1 MEEFRP
7 FELEGQSLEEQVRSW
22 DQLVQDPYDKLSVHP
37 YTRCRVILMNGI
49 ENGATLFSH
58 AVSRTTQDEET
69 RRKLALIRRMDSQ
82 HQQLVNW
89 LNPGNA
95 TIVETTIGYEQV
107 AVDLTANLAQNE
119 PDDYFRQVLD
129 FALLEDFDHLFRYG
143 CLMELIEGKDP
154 NEVTQGLTEI
164 KPGRPTAEEHRH
176 PDDEMRRQFQANKAG
191 LKTKLNYH
199 TIVNGEQQTMLF
211 YKDHGQMY
219 ENPMARRLY
228 TEIAEIEQQHVSQY
242 EDCGDP
248 SETALEKLTLMQLN
262 EAYLYFCH
270 AQTETDERFKRI
282 WEQLCEDEIGHFQA
296 CAELLQSTEDRDIHE
311 VLGVDVVPSL
321 IVFEPNKEYVNEVL
335 TSQVDLRPQ
344 DKEFV
349 RLEDL
354 PQEWASFGYMQT
366 VNGDEAPSETVTLK
380 AEELDKIPAVAVQT
394 EPGKADIYERLKQ
407 DHDEV
412 KDLFEKIASGRG
424 DRTKAWDKL
433 SKELT
438 AHSRAEEKVFYEPL
452 KQGDDALEAALLGY
466 EEHHAADLFIKELSR
481 NKPESDQWMAKL
493 QVLEELVIHHVVEEE
508 GEIFQ
513 KAREVIDEERAR
525 KMVAEFQQA
534 KKEQLAA

>member
-1 MEEFRP
+1 MQEFRP
-7 FELEGQSLEEQVRSW
+7 FDLNARPLEEQVRSW
-22 DQLVQDPYDKLSVHP
+22 DELVQEPYDKQTVHP

-49 ENGATLFSH
+49 ENGATIFSH
-58 AVSRTTQDEET
+58 AVSRMTTDDET
-69 RRKLALIRRMDSQ
+69 KRKLALIRRLDSQ
-82 HQQLVNW
+82 HQQLINW

-107 AVDLTANLAQNE
+107 AVDLTANLAKNE

-176 PDDEMRRQFQANKAG
+176 PDDSMRRHYDGKTTE
-191 LKTKLNYH
+191 LKTKLNYN

-219 ENPMARRLY
+219 ENPMARKLY
-228 TEIAEIEQQHVSQY
+228 TEIAEIEQQHVTQY
-242 EDCGDP
+242 ENCGDP
-248 SETALEKLTLMQLN
+248 SETPLEKITLMQLN
-262 EAYLYFCH
+262 EAYLYFCN
-270 AQTETDERFKRI
+270 AQTETDPRFKQI
-282 WEQLCEDEIGHFQA
+282 WEQLCEDEIAHFQA
-296 CAELLQSTEDRDIHE
+296 CAELLQSAEGRDIHE
-311 VLGVDVVPSL
+311 VLGADVVPSL
-321 IVFEPNKEYVNEVL
+321 IVFEPNKDYVNQVL
-335 TSQVDLRPQ
+335 ETQVDLRPLNM
-344 DKEFV
+344 DFV
-349 RLEDL
+349 PISEL
-354 PQEWASFGYMQT
+354 PRDWPSFGYMET
-366 VNGDEAPSETVTLK
+366 VNGKEAPSEAVTRK
-380 AEELDKIPAVAVQT
+380 AEELDKVPAVAVQT
-394 EPGKADIYERLKQ
+394 GTGTADIYERLKK

-412 KDLFEKIASGRG
+412 KEMFEKITSGGG
-424 DRTKAWDKL
+424 DPVKTWEKL

-438 AHSRAEEKVFYEPL
+438 AHSRAEEQVFYEPL
-452 KQGDDALEAALLGY
+452 KAGDDARESALLGY

-481 NKPESDQWMAKL
+481 NQPESDQWMAKL
-493 QVLEELVIHHVVEEE
+493 SVLEELVLHHVVEEE

-525 KMVAEFQQA
+525 KMVNEFQKA
-534 KKEQLAA
+534 KKEQMAA

>member
-1 MEEFRP
+1 MQEFRP
-7 FELEGQSLEEQVRSW
+7 FDLDGRPPEEQIRNW
-22 DQLVQDPYDKLSVHP
+22 DELVQEPYDKLTVHP

-49 ENGATLFSH
+49 ENGAAIFSH
-58 AVSRTTQDEET
+58 AVARMTQDEET
-69 RRKLALIRRMDSQ
+69 RRKLALIRRLDSQ

-119 PDDYFRQVLD
+119 PDANFRQVLD

-143 CLMELIEGKDP
+143 CLMELIEGRDP

-176 PDDEMRRQFQANKAG
+176 PFDEIRRQFDAKSVD
-191 LKTKLNYH
+191 LKTKLDYH

-228 TEIAEIEQQHVSQY
+228 TEIAEIEEQHVSQY

-248 SETALEKLTLMQLN
+248 TETALEKLTLMQLN
-262 EAYLYFCH
+262 EAYLYYSN

-296 CAELLQSTEDRDIHE
+296 CAELLQQAEGRDIHE
-311 VLGVDVVPSL
+311 VLGSDVVPQL
-321 IVFEPNKEYVNEVL
+321 VVFEPNKEYVNRVL
-335 TSQVDLRPQ
+335 ESQVDLRPK

-349 RLEDL
+349 RLQEL
-354 PQEWASFGYMQT
+354 PGDWLSFGYMEQ
-366 VNGDEAPSETVTLK
+366 VNGRQAPSELVTQK
-380 AEELDKIPAVAVQT
+380 AEELDRIPAVAMQT

-407 DHDEV
+407 DHEEV
-412 KDLFEKIASGRG
+412 KGMFERIIGGRG
-424 DRTKAWDKL
+424 DQSGAWDEL

-438 AHSRAEEKVFYEPL
+438 AHERAEEKVFYEPL
-452 KQGDDALEAALLGY
+452 KEGDGAMEAALLGY
-466 EEHHAADLFIKELSR
+466 EEHHAADLFVKELSR
-481 NKPESDQWMAKL
+481 NKTGSEQWMAKL
-493 QVLEELVIHHVVEEE
+493 QVLEELVLHHVVEEE

-513 KAREVIDEERAR
+513 KAREVIDEDRAR
-525 KMVAEFQQA
+525 EMVSEFQKQ
-534 KKEQLAA
+534 KKEQMAA

>member
-1 MEEFRP
+1 MQEFRP
-7 FELEGQSLEEQVRSW
+7 FDLEGRPLEEQVRSW
-22 DQLVQDPYDKLSVHP
+22 DELVQEPYDKLTVHP

-58 AVSRTTQDEET
+58 AAARLTQDEDC
-69 RRKLALIRRMDSQ
+69 RRKLALVRRLDSQ
-82 HQQLVNW
+82 HQQLINW

-119 PDDYFRQVLD
+119 PDEYFRQVLD

-143 CLMELIEGKDP
+143 CLMELMEGKDP

-176 PDDEMRRQFQANKAG
+176 PFDEIRRQLDAKSAE

-219 ENPMARRLY
+219 ENPMARKLY

-262 EAYLYFCH
+262 EAYLYYSN

-282 WEQLCEDEIGHFQA
+282 WEQLCEEEIGHFQA
-296 CAELLQSTEDRDIHE
+296 CAELLQTMEGRDIHE
-311 VLGVDVVPSL
+311 VLGSDVVPSL
-321 IVFEPNKEYVNEVL
+321 IVFEPNKEYVNQVL
-335 TSQVDLRPQ
+335 ESQVDLRPQ

-349 RLEDL
+349 PVQEL
-354 PQEWASFGYMQT
+354 PGDWLSFGYMEK
-366 VNGDEAPSETVTLK
+366 VNGSQAPSTLVTEK
-380 AEELDKIPAVAVQT
+380 AEELDGIPAVAMQT
-394 EPGKADIYERLKQ
+394 GPGKADIYERLKK
-407 DHDEV
+407 DHEEV
-412 KDLFEKIASGRG
+412 KGLFEKIIGGRG
-424 DRTKAWDKL
+424 DRSGAWDKL
-433 SKELT
+433 SRELT
-438 AHSRAEEKVFYEPL
+438 AHARAEEHVFYEPL
-452 KQGDDALEAALLGY
+452 KEGDGALEAALLGY

-481 NKPESDQWMAKL
+481 NKPDSEQWMAKL
-493 QVLEELVIHHVVEEE
+493 QVLKELVLHHVVEEE

-525 KMVAEFQQA
+525 MMVSEFQKL
-534 KKEQLAA
+534 KKERMAA